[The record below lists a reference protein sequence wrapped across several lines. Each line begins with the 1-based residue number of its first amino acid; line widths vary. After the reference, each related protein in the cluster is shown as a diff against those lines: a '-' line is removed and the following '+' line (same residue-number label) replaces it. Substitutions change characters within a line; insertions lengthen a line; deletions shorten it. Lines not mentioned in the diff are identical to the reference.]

1 MRKSK
6 LFIAAMAIICLFAAC
21 SEKEGVYNP
30 KKKITNI
37 YRASESI
44 YSWNSDEGVVNDTN
58 IHPKTLTETWTW
70 DGNKLMKITY
80 WENQI
85 DPIGK
90 ADVSDVYNFSYDGK
104 QLSKVESDDVRM
116 LFTYDGKKLKQAEII
131 DIEDNKTVGTFEFVH
146 DGKKI
151 TKINVTSETG
161 DIEPFKHMVSILM
174 RDIMPTLENANDMV
188 AAIRKAMPAG
198 GAKATTTIP
207 IELTWNGDNVSK
219 MNVNM
224 YGATISVDYTF
235 DNKNNPYQNSV
246 FGFITAMEQPDGM
259 IMFNK
264 NNVTK
269 MVMKMSLIFMND
281 VDEYNFTYTY
291 DGDWPLTQI
300 AKQVDTDEGGN
311 SSYTVT
317 TWFEYAK

>member
-6 LFIAAMAIICLFAAC
+6 LFIAAMAVVCLFAAC

-37 YRASESI
+37 YRASERI
-44 YSWNSDEGVVNDTN
+44 DSWNSDEGVVNDTN
-58 IHPKTLTETWTW
+58 IQPKTLAETWTW
-70 DGNKLMKITY
+70 DGNKLKKITY
-80 WENQI
+80 WETKI
-85 DPIGK
+85 DPLGK
-90 ADVSDVYNFSYDGK
+90 ADVSDVYNFYYDGK
-104 QLSKVESDDVRM
+104 QLSKVESDGERM

-131 DIEDNKTVGTFEFVH
+131 DIEDNKTMATFEFVH

-151 TKINVTSETG
+151 TKINV
-161 DIEPFKHMVSILM
+161 LM

-188 AAIRKAMPAG
+188 AAIREAMPAG

-207 IELTWNGDNVSK
+207 IELTWDGDNVSK
-219 MNVNM
+219 MNANM

-246 FGFITAMEQPDGM
+246 FGFINAMEQPDGM

-269 MVMKMSLIFMND
+269 TVMKMNLVFMNR
-281 VDEYNFTYTY
+281 VFEYSFTYTY

-300 AKQVDTDEGGN
+300 AKQVDTDEDGN